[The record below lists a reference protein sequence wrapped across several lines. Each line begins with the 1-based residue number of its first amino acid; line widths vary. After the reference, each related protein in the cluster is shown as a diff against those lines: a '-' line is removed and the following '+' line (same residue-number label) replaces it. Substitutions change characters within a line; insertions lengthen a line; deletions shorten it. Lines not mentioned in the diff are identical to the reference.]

1 MLLWWK
7 IKKEKK
13 MTEMT
18 QRQKYDLK
26 RQLEELKACRGR
38 HTELISL
45 YVPPNKQIFDVN
57 SYLKN
62 EYSQSQNIKSKTT
75 MKNVISAIE
84 SIMSRLKQFKQP
96 PENGVI
102 FFVGHKS
109 VGSDK
114 TEMVAFVI
122 EPPIPITTFL
132 YRCDSSFY
140 LEPLE
145 EMLVEKEI
153 YGLLLIDRRECTIG
167 LLKGNRIELLKY
179 MTSQVPGKHGRGG
192 QSQRRFERLTEI
204 AAHEWFVKCGEQA
217 SDIFQTTAE
226 IKGIFVGGPG
236 PTKQYFV
243 EESYLHYEIQDKI
256 VDTYDTGYTDEFG
269 LRELVSAAS
278 ETMSNLKIS
287 KEKKLMKKFLKEVT
301 KTENSLAIY
310 GEIQVRKALE
320 MGVVDTLLLSENLRK
335 YRLKLKCPSCD
346 YAEEKTI
353 TEEQIDD
360 FEPPFCNKCGNSSD
374 MEIVDKIDLI
384 DELSDLA
391 ENTSSKV
398 EIISLGSEEGDS
410 LYSAFNGIAGILR
423 YPIDL

>member
-1 MLLWWK
+1 
-7 IKKEKK
+7 

-26 RQLEELKACRGR
+26 RQIEGLKSCRGR

-75 MKNVISAIE
+75 MKNVLSAIE

-96 PENGVI
+96 PENGMI

-109 VGSDK
+109 IGSDK
-114 TEMVAFVI
+114 TEMVAYVI
-122 EPPIPITTFL
+122 EPPLPITTFL
-132 YRCDSSFY
+132 YRCDSTFY

-145 EMLVEKEI
+145 QMLTEKDI
-153 YGLLLIDRRECTIG
+153 YGLLLIDRRECTVG
-167 LLKGNRIELLKY
+167 LLKGNRIEMLKY

-217 SDIFQTTAE
+217 SEIFQNHTD
-226 IKGIFVGGPG
+226 IQGIFVGGPG
-236 PTKQYFV
+236 PTKQFFV
-243 EESYLHYEIQDKI
+243 DENFLHYEIQDKI
-256 VDTYDTGYTDEFG
+256 VETFDTGYTDEFG
-269 LRELVSAAS
+269 LRELVTAAS
-278 ETMSNLKIS
+278 ETMTDLKIS
-287 KEKKLMKKFLKEVT
+287 KEKKLMKRFLKEVT
-301 KTENSLAIY
+301 KTKGSLAVY
-310 GEIQVRKALE
+310 GESQLRKALE
-320 MGVVDTLLLSENLRK
+320 MGAVDTLLLSENIRK
-335 YRLKLKCPSCD
+335 YRIKLKCPSCD
-346 YAEEKTI
+346 Y
-353 TEEQIDD
+353 TEERTISEDALED
-360 FEPPFCNKCGNSSD
+360 FNLPTCPKCDTSTSMD
-374 MEIVDKIDLI
+374 IIEKIDLI
-384 DELSDLA
+384 DEFSDLT
-391 ENTSSKV
+391 EKTGGSV

-423 YPIDL
+423 YPLDL